1 MQDGRNIREIR
12 QRIRLLQELPP
23 LPVMAQKILSL
34 SNDDTDIKE
43 LADTIEKDPCL
54 SARLLG
60 LANAAYFGWPGG
72 VRTMYDAIYK
82 VLGLKMV
89 KSLAIGLI
97 LGGTFR
103 ADKCKNFSIQ
113 QYWFTAVA
121 TALMTQNLLPHISS
135 EFRNNLD
142 NIYLDGLLHNLGL
155 PVLVHLFP
163 LEMEQVFSLA
173 GARSDRPVNECA
185 KEVLAIDTCQAGGWL
200 ARKWHLPEDI
210 ICVIDHHKNCGYR
223 NDFWPIVLLVG
234 YCARS
239 AKALFFGTR
248 SGQEPEIPALLGIC
262 EEAAESQ
269 RRKAIRDI
277 EGISEMAALLSG
289 NGPGNG

>member
-1 MQDGRNIREIR
+1 MQDNRNIKEIR

-34 SNDDTDIKE
+34 SNEDADIQE

-103 ADKCKNFSIQ
+103 ADRCRNFSIDR
-113 QYWFTAVA
+113 YWFTAVA
-121 TALMTQNLLPHISS
+121 TAIMTQNFLPHVSP

-163 LEMEQVFSLA
+163 QEMEEVFSMA
-173 GARSDRPVNECA
+173 IACSDRPINECA
-185 KEVLAIDTCQAGGWL
+185 REVLAIDTCQAGGWL

-210 ICVIDHHKNCGYR
+210 ICVIDHHSNSGYR
-223 NDFWPIVLLVG
+223 KDFWPIVLLVG
-234 YCARS
+234 YCARN
-239 AKALFFGTR
+239 ANALFFGTNA
-248 SGQEPEIPALLGIC
+248 GHEPELLALLGIS
-262 EEAAESQ
+262 EEAAVRQ
-269 RRKAIRDI
+269 RRKAITDM
-277 EGISEMAALLSG
+277 EGISEMAALLSEG
-289 NGPGNG
+289 SS

>member
-1 MQDGRNIREIR
+1 MQENRNIKEIR

-34 SNDDTDIKE
+34 SNEDADIQE

-103 ADKCKNFSIQ
+103 ADRCKNFSIH

-121 TALMTQNLLPHISS
+121 TAILTQNLLPRISS
-135 EFRNNLD
+135 EFRDNLD
-142 NIYLDGLLHNLGL
+142 NVYLDGLLHNLGL

-163 LEMEQVFSLA
+163 EEMEEVFST
-173 GARSDRPVNECA
+173 ARACSDRQLGECTR
-185 KEVLAIDTCQAGGWL
+185 EVLSIDICQAGGWL

-210 ICVIDHHKNCGYR
+210 VCVIDHHNNSGYR
-223 NDFWPIVLLVG
+223 NGFWPIVLLVG

-239 AKALFFGTR
+239 ANSLFFR
-248 SGQEPEIPALLGIC
+248 KPFRHEPELLSLLGISQDL
-262 EEAAESQ
+262 AERQ
-269 RRKAIRDI
+269 RRKAIDDM

-289 NGPGNG
+289 NGSGNG